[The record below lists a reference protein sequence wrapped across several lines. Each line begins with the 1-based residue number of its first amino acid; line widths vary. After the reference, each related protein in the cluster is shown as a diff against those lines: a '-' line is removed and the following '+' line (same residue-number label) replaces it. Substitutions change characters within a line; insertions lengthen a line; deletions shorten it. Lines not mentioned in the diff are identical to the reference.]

1 MSYYRYLAASA
12 SPSGFPRA
20 SRRAGLLLIAGLLGL
35 GCGSDPPTPGPSPPV
50 APPPL
55 LPMAVRLVPDSA
67 VLEVGDS
74 VRFTVQVKNVD
85 TTGGFLWGVLDS
97 SVAVISAN
105 GVVRGVATG
114 RTQVVVRPSSDRY
127 IARYA
132 PVIVR

>member
-1 MSYYRYLAASA
+1 
-12 SPSGFPRA
+12 
-20 SRRAGLLLIAGLLGL
+20 
-35 GCGSDPPTPGPSPPV
+35 
-50 APPPL
+50 
-55 LPMAVRLVPDSA
+55 MAVRLAPDSA